1 MNAGQLPL
9 ITIDVTAG
17 KPAAVTKTL
26 EVVLAQTQVT
36 LRSLQ
41 QQAQVPE
48 DQMMTPFLVSPP
60 ECPRRRTRLVYLRQ
74 LRDSL
79 PA

>member
-1 MNAGQLPL
+1 LPL

-26 EVVLAQTQVT
+26 EVILAQTQVT

-48 DQMMTPFLVSPP
+48 D
-60 ECPRRRTRLVYLRQ
+60 R
-74 LRDSL
+74 
-79 PA
+79 